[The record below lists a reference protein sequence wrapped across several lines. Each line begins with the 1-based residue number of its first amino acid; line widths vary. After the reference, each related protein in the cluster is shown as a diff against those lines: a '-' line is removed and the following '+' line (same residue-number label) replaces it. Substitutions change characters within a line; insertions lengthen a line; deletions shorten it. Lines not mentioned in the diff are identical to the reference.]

1 VIEMTVIEV
10 STPQAPVAAGPY
22 SQALVAGN
30 LVFTAGE
37 IPVDPVTGTV
47 PESLEDQ
54 ARQAL
59 KNLWAVLTA
68 AGVKADGVVSVTVYL
83 TDMND
88 FSQVN
93 VIYADFFAKP
103 YPARSCIAA
112 AALPK
117 GVRIMVSAIGVLN

>member
-1 VIEMTVIEV
+1 MTVIEV

-47 PESLEDQ
+47 PES
-54 ARQAL
+54 L

>member
-1 VIEMTVIEV
+1 MTVIEV